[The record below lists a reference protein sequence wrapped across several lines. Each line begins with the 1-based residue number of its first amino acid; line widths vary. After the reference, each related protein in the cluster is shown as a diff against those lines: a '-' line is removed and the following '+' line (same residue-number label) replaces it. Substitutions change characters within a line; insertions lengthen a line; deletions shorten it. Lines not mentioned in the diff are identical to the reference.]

1 MARVRFPTPV
11 GLMTLEGTD
20 TALTAL
26 YLPNHPV
33 APEGAETPL
42 LARGRQELLD
52 YLAGER
58 RTFDLPLAP
67 GGTPFQREVWRA
79 LAEIPYG
86 NLVTYGDLAQRLDR
100 PGASR
105 AVGQANHRNPLPIFL
120 PCHRVVG
127 AMGALTGYAG
137 GLELK
142 AWLLRLE
149 GVV

>member
-1 MARVRFPTPV
+1 
-11 GLMTLEGTD
+11 MTLEGTEA
-20 TALTAL
+20 ALTAL
-26 YLPNHPV
+26 YLPNTPMLS
-33 APEGAETPL
+33 EGTETPL
-42 LARGRQELLD
+42 LVKGREELLD

-58 RTFDLPLAP
+58 RTFDLPLDP
-67 GGTPFQREVWRA
+67 RGTPFQLAVWHA

-86 NLVTYGDLAQRLDR
+86 QTVTYGALAGRLGR
-100 PGASR
+100 PKAGR

-127 AMGALTGYAG
+127 TKGALTGYAG

-149 GVV
+149 GIV